1 MIMRVVAN
9 TLLLAAATSTLP
21 GTGLAAALSPPAYP
35 SEEALGHYLQGR
47 LLEERGD
54 SEQALN
60 EFYRALLL
68 DFHASEVARRVSEVS
83 ARMGEAQRSLE
94 FADRALALDPDDA
107 RSLWLKGAALFNLG
121 RAQESLEFL
130 RAAVDHDSSQVE
142 YLRTLARV
150 GEHVDRVDLVAR
162 AYERIVDLE
171 DDDGEAWFQLAAAR
185 ARLGEVA
192 AAGRALAQAVELNP
206 LRPGVFF
213 LQGWVEEGLGHPRQA
228 IDLYRRHLEIHATDQ
243 VTRRRLVGLLA
254 RQGRYAEAYRE
265 ARVVSQA
272 RPEDP
277 EARELEADL
286 AFRAGQPT
294 EGKALVEKLERQA
307 AEDPERLER
316 VIGILSRN
324 GRGRTAVTVADVWSD
339 RHPSDARSPLL
350 AARARAMAGETEAAI
365 PFALKAV
372 DTLPD
377 SLAPRVL
384 LARLYQGRDRFGD
397 AEQVWKD
404 AAGKF
409 PDRLELILDL
419 ALCREKLGDIDGAEQ
434 SVREALR
441 REPENPTVLN
451 FLGYLLADHNRRLD
465 EALGMIRRAVEKD
478 PDNGAFVDSMG
489 WVYYRLGRLQ
499 DARKELERAVNLTGG
514 DAVVHEHL
522 GDVYKDL
529 RLLDL
534 ARDQYRKSL
543 ARDAANNRVR
553 TKLSGIR

>member
-1 MIMRVVAN
+1 M
-9 TLLLAAATSTLP
+9 
-21 GTGLAAALSPPAYP
+21 
-35 SEEALGHYLQGR
+35 
-47 LLEERGD
+47 
-54 SEQALN
+54 
-60 EFYRALLL
+60 
-68 DFHASEVARRVSEVS
+68 
-83 ARMGEAQRSLE
+83 
-94 FADRALALDPDDA
+94 
-107 RSLWLKGAALFNLG
+107 
-121 RAQESLEFL
+121 
-130 RAAVDHDSSQVE
+130 
-142 YLRTLARV
+142 
-150 GEHVDRVDLVAR
+150 
-162 AYERIVDLE
+162 
-171 DDDGEAWFQLAAAR
+171 
-185 ARLGEVA
+185 
-192 AAGRALAQAVELNP
+192 
-206 LRPGVFF
+206 
-213 LQGWVEEGLGHPRQA
+213 
-228 IDLYRRHLEIHATDQ
+228 
-243 VTRRRLVGLLA
+243 
-254 RQGRYAEAYRE
+254 
-265 ARVVSQA
+265 
-272 RPEDP
+272 
-277 EARELEADL
+277 
-286 AFRAGQPT
+286 
-294 EGKALVEKLERQA
+294 
-307 AEDPERLER
+307 
-316 VIGILSRN
+316 
-324 GRGRTAVTVADVWSD
+324 
-339 RHPSDARSPLL
+339 
-350 AARARAMAGETEAAI
+350 
-365 PFALKAV
+365 
-372 DTLPD
+372 PD